1 MRSAARP
8 QPRLAHNF
16 VKEPHGHYV
25 EPAWCSQRLFAVENF
40 GHKGDLILDPACGW
54 GTILQSARA
63 AGFRVIGHDIVDRV
77 PKKDRRAIPFRRQD
91 FLKLVIEDVHSI
103 VCNPP
108 FDHVEEFCRRACVIA
123 SHKVAMLCLLRRL
136 PAARWLQ
143 ELPLETVYLLTPR
156 PSMPPGEYIANGNKP
171 GGGTQDF
178 VWLVFTNGPRRLGSP
193 MMRWLHR
200 DGDADGAMV
209 DRYDQTTQRAGAF

>member
-16 VKEPHGHYV
+16 AKEPHGHYV
-25 EPAWCSQRLFAVENF
+25 EPVWTSARLFAVENF
-40 GHKGDLILDPACGW
+40 GQPAPGNLILDPACGW

-63 AGFRVIGHDIVDRV
+63 MGFRTYGFDVVNRQRDG
-77 PKKDRRAIPFRRQD
+77 KRRPFAFRQLD
-91 FLKLVIEDVHSI
+91 FLHDERVTRLDVGSV

-108 FDHVEEFCRRACVIA
+108 FDHVEEFCRLACKIA

-136 PAARWLQ
+136 PAAHWLQ
-143 ELPLETVYLLTPR
+143 ELPLETIYLLTPR
-156 PSMPPGEYIANGNKP
+156 PSMPPGEYIAKGNKP

-178 VWLVFTNGPRRLGSP
+178 VWLVFTNGPRRLNSP
-193 MMRWLHR
+193 VMRWLHR
-200 DGDADGAMV
+200 DGEP
-209 DRYDQTTQRAGAF
+209 